1 MKKLV
6 YGKYDIFMSLEENY
20 VNELII
26 ENPPI
31 LAEMVQELTAQADGG
46 EGGFVL
52 SEDGK
57 PLSVEKNLVFIK
69 DPFSVDVNQRK
80 LLSKL
85 YEELEEHTKDTL
97 FFEGE
102 DFYHAYIRY
111 MNGVCEKSGL
121 FLTYEEEPKVEDI
134 FKRAKLRIDCQAES
148 LVEQIAEYIRVWAEL
163 LHQEVFVFL
172 NLKLFLIKEELEALY
187 QECFYRKVQMILIE
201 AVFTE
206 KMPEEKI
213 YLIDKDKC
221 IIYL

>member
-6 YGKYDIFMSLEENY
+6 YGKYDISMSLEENY

-26 ENPPI
+26 ENPPV
-31 LAEMVQELTAQADGG
+31 LAQMVQELTTQADGG

-69 DPFSVDVNQRK
+69 DPFSMDVNQRK
-80 LLSKL
+80 LLTKL
-85 YEELEEHTKDTL
+85 YEELEEHTTDTL
-97 FFEGE
+97 FLEGQ

-121 FLTYEEEPKVEDI
+121 FLTYEEELRVEDI
-134 FKRAKLRIDCQAES
+134 FKLAKLRIDCQAES

-172 NLKLFLIKEELEALY
+172 NLKLFLTKEELEALY

>member
-6 YGKYDIFMSLEENY
+6 YGKYDISMSLEENY

-26 ENPPI
+26 ENPPV
-31 LAEMVQELTAQADGG
+31 LAQMVQELTTQADGG

-69 DPFSVDVNQRK
+69 DLFSMDVNQRK
-80 LLSKL
+80 LLTKL
-85 YEELEEHTKDTL
+85 YEELEEHTTDTL
-97 FFEGE
+97 FLEGE

-111 MNGVCEKSGL
+111 MNGVCEKSSL
-121 FLTYEEEPKVEDI
+121 FLTYEEELRVEDI
-134 FKRAKLRIDCQAES
+134 FKLAKLRIDCQAES

-172 NLKLFLIKEELEALY
+172 NLKLFLTKEELEALY

-201 AVFTE
+201 AVFSE
-206 KMPEEKI
+206 KIPEEKI

>member
-6 YGKYDIFMSLEENY
+6 YGKYDISMSLEENY

-26 ENPPI
+26 ENPPV
-31 LAEMVQELTAQADGG
+31 LAQMVQELTTQADGG

-69 DPFSVDVNQRK
+69 DPFSMDVNQRK
-80 LLSKL
+80 LLTKL
-85 YEELEEHTKDTL
+85 YEELEEHTTDTL
-97 FFEGE
+97 FLEGE

-111 MNGVCEKSGL
+111 MNGVCEKSSL
-121 FLTYEEEPKVEDI
+121 FLTYEEELRVEDI
-134 FKRAKLRIDCQAES
+134 FKLAKLRIDCQAES

-172 NLKLFLIKEELEALY
+172 NLKLFLTKEELEALY

-201 AVFTE
+201 AVFSE
-206 KMPEEKI
+206 KIPEEKI

>member
-6 YGKYDIFMSLEENY
+6 YGKYDISMKLEENY
-20 VNELII
+20 VNELIV
-26 ENPPI
+26 ENPAV
-31 LAEMVQELTAQADGG
+31 LAEVVQELTAQTEGA
-46 EGGFVL
+46 EGGFIL
-52 SEDGK
+52 SEDEK
-57 PLSVEKNLVFIK
+57 ILSIEKNLVFIK

-80 LLSKL
+80 LLTKL
-85 YEELEEHTKDTL
+85 YEELEGYTKDEL
-97 FFEGE
+97 FFERE

-121 FLTYEEEPKVEDI
+121 FLTYEEEPKAEDI
-134 FKRAKLRIDCQAES
+134 FKLAKLRIDCQAER
-148 LVEQIAEYIRVWAEL
+148 LVEQVAEYLRVWAEL

-172 NLKLFLIKEELEALY
+172 NLKLFLTKEELEALY
-187 QECFYRKVQMILIE
+187 QECLYRKVQIILIE

>member
-6 YGKYDIFMSLEENY
+6 YGKYDISMSLEENY

-80 LLSKL
+80 LLSRL
-85 YEELEEHTKDTL
+85 YEELEEHTKDT
-97 FFEGE
+97 
-102 DFYHAYIRY
+102 
-111 MNGVCEKSGL
+111 C
-121 FLTYEEEPKVEDI
+121 
-134 FKRAKLRIDCQAES
+134 
-148 LVEQIAEYIRVWAEL
+148 L
-163 LHQEVFVFL
+163 L
-172 NLKLFLIKEELEALY
+172 Y
-187 QECFYRKVQMILIE
+187 TSPSPR
-201 AVFTE
+201 
-206 KMPEEKI
+206 
-213 YLIDKDKC
+213 D
-221 IIYL
+221 

>member
-80 LLSKL
+80 LLSRL

-97 FFEGE
+97 FLEVE

-134 FKRAKLRIDCQAES
+134 FKLAKLRIDCQAES

-172 NLKLFLIKEELEALY
+172 NLKLFLTKEELEALY